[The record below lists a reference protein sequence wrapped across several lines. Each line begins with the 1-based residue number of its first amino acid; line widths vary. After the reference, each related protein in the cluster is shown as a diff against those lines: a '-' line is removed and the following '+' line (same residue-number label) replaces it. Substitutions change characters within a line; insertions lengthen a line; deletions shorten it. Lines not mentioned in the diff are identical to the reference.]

1 MAKQYS
7 DYTTE
12 DIYNLPDG
20 QRAELIAGNMYMM
33 APPSRIHQ
41 KIVSILHAEIYKYIE
56 VNNSSCEV
64 YPAHFCRL
72 FERGQQKLCGTG
84 YFCHM

>member
-20 QRAELIAGNMYMM
+20 QRAELIDGNMSMM
-33 APPSRIHQ
+33 ALPSRIHQ

-56 VNNSSCEV
+56 VNNGSCEV